1 MRDRRVPMV
10 AMKPVEAQGAGAP
23 FHFGAV
29 VDEIED
35 LLTREFALVSWPL
48 APELARAEG
57 TWKGQPAVIETRA
70 YRGSCLRYARF
81 VRLSGPGLDIGNV
94 LCLPD

>member
-1 MRDRRVPMV
+1 
-10 AMKPVEAQGAGAP
+10 MKPLEGQDAGAP

-29 VDEIED
+29 VAEIED
-35 LLTREFALVSWPL
+35 LLTREFTLESWPL

-57 TWKGQPAVIETRA
+57 RWKGQPAAIETRA

-81 VRLSGPGLDIGNV
+81 VRCPARAWTSAT
-94 LCLPD
+94 CCA